1 MLSKFIV
8 KVGKNCVACGACE
21 NVCPRE
27 AIKVKNGIKSVV
39 DINLCVGCELYA
51 NICPAGIIE
60 RAERIKIWKR

>member
-39 DINLCVGCELYA
+39 DINLCVGWLWIMCKYLPCW
-51 NICPAGIIE
+51 NN
-60 RAERIKIWKR
+60 